1 MKEEERD
8 KMKVLITGGAGH
20 IGSHIAEQLLERGDE
35 VLVIDNY
42 ETGRRDNLVP
52 QKNLTIVEDTIAN
65 TEMIDQV
72 FDRFQ
77 PEVVVH
83 AAASYKDPENWIGD
97 ASTNV
102 VGAANIVKAA
112 KRVGIRRIIY
122 FQTALCYGLKPLEQ
136 PITLT
141 HPYFSGGYTGGS
153 SYAISKTGGELYIQL
168 SGLDFISFRLANSYG
183 PRNLSGPLPTFYS
196 RLTTGKKCFVNDTR
210 RDFIFVKDLV
220 QVVIKAIDGMGSSG
234 FYHVSSGSDYAIKE
248 LFDATLKA
256 LDLTLEE
263 EVEVRQRG
271 EDDVYTI
278 LLDPEKIKKE
288 FGWHV
293 TTKLEDG
300 IKETIEWYKVHGITQ
315 TYTHLKLED
324 EK

>member
-1 MKEEERD
+1 
-8 KMKVLITGGAGH
+8 MKVLITGGAGH

-42 ETGRRDNLVP
+42 ETGRRDNLTP
-52 QKNLTIVEDTIAN
+52 QKNLTIVEDSIAN
-65 TEMIDQV
+65 TEMIDKV
-72 FDRFQ
+72 FDEFR

-97 ASTNV
+97 AATNV

-141 HPYFSGGYTGGS
+141 HPYFSGGYSGGS
-153 SYAISKTGGELYIQL
+153 SYAISKTGGELYIEL

-220 QVVIKAIDGMGSSG
+220 QVVMKAIDGMVTGG
-234 FYHVSSGSDYAIKE
+234 YYHVSSVSDYAIKE

-256 LDLTLEE
+256 LDITLDE

-278 LLDPEKIKKE
+278 LLDPTKINND

-293 TTKLEDG
+293 TTELEDG
-300 IKETIEWYKVHGITQ
+300 IKETIEWYKVHGISQ